1 MSGSEHGSTLAS
13 SVVAGVRQIISATV
27 AIVAKQ
33 DAYPT
38 FPVRGPS
45 GLELAALGR
54 RENQR
59 PGYRQRRPLSRWR

>member
-1 MSGSEHGSTLAS
+1 MPGFEHGSTLAS
-13 SVVAGVRQIISATV
+13 SLVAGVREVMSATV

-38 FPVRGPS
+38 FPVRGQS
-45 GLELAALGR
+45 GLELDSLGR

-59 PGYRQRRPLSRWR
+59 PGSRQRRPLSRWR